1 MPRLLGRRAPGVVEA
16 IPVPDGRGDQFVDVD
31 RVEADDAHV
40 DIGAA
45 EHVRRAAPIVD
56 MNPAA
61 RAEEM
66 MRDRIAASILRRLA
80 RNANVS
86 RLDAGEPEPRLGAI
100 TAIAFGRA
108 GGEVELDL
116 EAQRAAMAAA
126 LMGAFHGARAP
137 TIMS

>member
-1 MPRLLGRRAPGVVEA
+1 MPRLPRRRAPCVVEA
-16 IPVPDGRGDQFVDVD
+16 VAVADGRGDQLVDVEI
-31 RVEADDAHV
+31 VEAGDAHV

-45 EHVRRAAPIVD
+45 EHIRHVDMIVD

-66 MRDRIAASILRRLA
+66 TGDRIAAAILRRLA

-100 TAIAFGRA
+100 AAIAFGRA
-108 GGEVELDL
+108 GGEV
-116 EAQRAAMAAA
+116 
-126 LMGAFHGARAP
+126 
-137 TIMS
+137 